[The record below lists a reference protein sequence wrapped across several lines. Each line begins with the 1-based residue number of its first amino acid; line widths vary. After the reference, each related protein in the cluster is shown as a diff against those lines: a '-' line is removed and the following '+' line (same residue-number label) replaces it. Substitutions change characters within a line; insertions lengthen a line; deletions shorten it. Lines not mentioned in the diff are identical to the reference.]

1 MQSESLKIC
10 KIVITVINSVKIKSM
25 YNRIKLSK
33 AWEKLI
39 LNRKFVA
46 AKVADYAKKSAC
58 VKGSFPSETK
68 GSVGNN
74 WYNKKNVT
82 L

>member
-10 KIVITVINSVKIKSM
+10 KIVTTFINSVKIKST
-25 YNRIKLSK
+25 YNRIKLLK
-33 AWEKLI
+33 LWEKLI
-39 LNRKFVA
+39 LKRKFVA
-46 AKVADYAKKSAC
+46 AKVADNAKKSAC

-68 GSVGNN
+68 GSVRNS

>member
-1 MQSESLKIC
+1 
-10 KIVITVINSVKIKSM
+10 M

>member
-10 KIVITVINSVKIKSM
+10 KIVTTVINSVKIKSM
-25 YNRIKLSK
+25 YDRIKLSK

-68 GSVGNN
+68 GSFGNN